1 MIRLRVIRL
10 RIITCSSA
18 ADRKLKHAKSSASPP
33 PCRRLFC
40 FIPAAFFPFQRLKNR
55 FRSRIPLP
63 LYPLSRFFPFRPFRP
78 PHSARF
84 VQSALSAQKT
94 FTISPY
100 VRFSVKSI
108 AGDRLFFSC
117 AGVEFSHKQKLSRG
131 GSRSEGG
138 KKAKFMNCVQQSRCV
153 RQRACI
159 SPFLRLCA

>member
-1 MIRLRVIRL
+1 MPNSARNSLRLQANNSPANNHL

-18 ADRKLKHAKSSASPP
+18 ADRKFKHAKSSASPP

-84 VQSALSAQKT
+84 VQSAISAQKT
-94 FTISPY
+94 FTFRRTSAFP
-100 VRFSVKSI
+100 ST
-108 AGDRLFFSC
+108 A
-117 AGVEFSHKQKLSRG
+117 
-131 GSRSEGG
+131 
-138 KKAKFMNCVQQSRCV
+138 
-153 RQRACI
+153 
-159 SPFLRLCA
+159 LRLTVYFFRAPG